1 MTRLLQRQHKPRLP
15 QSTQFSLSLRFG
27 RLPRPLFPACA
38 GPLPPAEQSS
48 PWSYWRRQAR
58 REALLAA
65 LFTTLLTS
73 AVQAA
78 PQLFSQSP
86 VQSLQDMK
94 ALLLPG
100 SAGLRLPMLDDCP

>member
-1 MTRLLQRQHKPRLP
+1 
-15 QSTQFSLSLRFG
+15 
-27 RLPRPLFPACA
+27 PACA
-38 GPLPPAEQSS
+38 GPLTAAEPSS
-48 PWSYWRRQAR
+48 AKSYWRRQAL

-65 LFTTLLTS
+65 LVSTLLTS

-86 VQSLQDMK
+86 IQSLQDMK